1 MRKQAGWA
9 NTLDFAGRHPTVAL
23 RGLLLGAAVL
33 LLAACDTG
41 INVRGNM
48 PDPELLATIRPGFD
62 TREDVQR
69 TLGSPSTVSTFQDK
83 TWYYIGQKTTQ
94 FAFYEPEVLER
105 NVFVVNFDEG
115 GFVTDTKLYT
125 LEDGQ
130 EVAMVERETPTEGRE
145 LTVLQQ
151 IIGNIGRFG
160 NTSAA
165 P

>member
-1 MRKQAGWA
+1 MGKRAHGAKTLKLPGGRQAA
-9 NTLDFAGRHPTVAL
+9 AL
-23 RGLLLGAAVL
+23 PRLLLGAAVL

-41 INVRGNM
+41 ISVRGNL
-48 PDPELLATIRPGFD
+48 PDAELLATVRPGFD

-69 TLGSPSTVSTFQDK
+69 ALGSPSTVSTFQDR

-94 FAFYEPEVLER
+94 FAFYKPEVLER
-105 NVFVVNFDEG
+105 SVFVVNFDEG
-115 GFVTDTKLYT
+115 GFVADTKLYT

-130 EVAMVERETPTEGRE
+130 EVAMVDRETPTEGRE

-160 NTSAA
+160 NTAKA

>member
-1 MRKQAGWA
+1 MEKRAGA
-9 NTLDFAGRHPTVAL
+9 AKALDFAGTSWAAARQC
-23 RGLLLGAAVL
+23 LLLGAGL
-33 LLAACDTG
+33 LMLVACDTG
-41 INVRGNM
+41 VNVRGNM
-48 PDPELLATIRPGFD
+48 PDAELLATIRPGFD

-69 TLGSPSTVSTFQDK
+69 ALGSPSTVSTFQDR

-94 FAFYEPEVLER
+94 FAFYKPEVLER

-115 GFVTDTKLYT
+115 GFVADTKLYT

-130 EVAMVERETPTEGRE
+130 EVAMVDRETPTEGRE

-160 NTSAA
+160 NTAKA